1 MNLLAIAAGA
11 SQAAQVVASEEGGG
25 LAINPFWILV
35 VALNFLFFFLIV
47 KVFILDKVMGMLD
60 ERRNLIEQ
68 GLRDAEAARQAK
80 DDADALREAVLHQA
94 RREAKEILEHSQ
106 KVAQETREAE
116 MAALRGEIER
126 LREKATLEL
135 RAEKERAL
143 EEMHDEVVDLAL
155 TAAGRVVGDVMT
167 GERQRALVEQFLRE
181 ATITGSSES

>member
-1 MNLLAIAAGA
+1 MNLLGIAAGA
-11 SQAAQVVASEEGGG
+11 SQAAQTAAAEG

-47 KVFILDKVMGMLD
+47 KVFILDKVMKMLD
-60 ERRNLIEQ
+60 DRRDLIEQ

-94 RREAKEILEHSQ
+94 RREAKDILEHSQ

-126 LREKATLEL
+126 LREKASLEL
-135 RAEKERAL
+135 NAEKERAL

-181 ATITGSSES
+181 ATISSGTAEA